1 MKILRAFFA
10 RITGF
15 LRPAAGER
23 DFANEIQSHLEHQID
38 DNLRAGMTPDEARR
52 RALARMGSVA
62 SVSEAHRD
70 RRGLPGLEAV
80 IQDVRYALRG
90 LGRNRGFATAA
101 ILTLA
106 IGIGVNS
113 SIFSVVY
120 GVLFA
125 PLPYANPEQLITI
138 WSSHPEARRQ
148 YNAMSLDNARDL
160 KKTMTTVAS
169 MEMLQARITPASLL
183 LNGENVP
190 VSGARVT
197 PGLFGLVGAQ
207 PLLGRTLQPGDDA
220 GAIVISYAIWQ
231 RLFAGD
237 PSVVGRTF
245 NEGRSAATVVG
256 VMPKGF
262 QLPYPSMLQAA
273 VTFTSSSDVDF
284 WVPLLDPRPDAMPPR
299 SDRTLAVVARVKN
312 GVSMDE
318 ARADLDVAWRQL
330 VQSYPSDNGGWSAH
344 AIPLHEQAIAPV
356 RSTMLLLLGSV
367 GVVLLI
373 ACVNVAN
380 LMLARGV
387 ARQRELALR
396 AALGARRSRL
406 LQQVIVESLV
416 LSSIGAGLALL
427 FARWVTPLLVRW
439 APADTPRIAEVTTN
453 WTVVL
458 FTMAIAILCGAIV
471 GMMPGLGA
479 SRVSVRDAIGE
490 GIRTTGDGRR
500 RLRGALVAAEVGLA
514 VVLSIGAVLLGR
526 SFISVLNVDAGFNS
540 DRLLTMAIN
549 APAQYRDDAQR
560 TAFYQ
565 RMFQRIEAIPG
576 VISAGGTTRLPL
588 GGANSST
595 QVAVEGR
602 MPPEGQWP
610 EADFRRAVHRYFETM
625 GIEVRRGR
633 GFTDAD
639 DAKGPRVAVI
649 NETFARR
656 MFGDE
661 DPIGRQIHLGSSSPV
676 SKAVIIGVVNDLR
689 HQRLDVA
696 PAAEVYVNYLQA
708 VPVAPLLVIRTTGDP
723 TQLTA
728 AIRRALREVDPALI
742 PGNVKTMDDLRSAS
756 VSGRLFVMGL
766 ILAFGVLALVLA
778 AVGVYGVLSLVV
790 AERTREMSIR
800 LALGASPRGLVTLIV
815 SQAMKLAAIG
825 VIGGVVIAIALSPLV
840 ASQLFGVSGADPLTI
855 GGVVAALLTVALVAA
870 AIPAARVLR
879 VDPVK
884 TLRCD

>member
-1 MKILRAFFA
+1 MLA
-10 RITGF
+10 RIVGF
-15 LRPAAGER
+15 VRPGQTER
-23 DFANEIQSHLEHQID
+23 DFDEEIQSHLALQID
-38 DNLRAGMTPDEARR
+38 DNLRAGMTPGEARR
-52 RALARMGSVA
+52 LALARMGSVA
-62 SVSEAHRD
+62 SVAEAHRD
-70 RRGLPGLEAV
+70 RRGLPGLESLL
-80 IQDVRYALRG
+80 QDVRYALRG
-90 LGRNRGFATAA
+90 LGRNRGFAAAA

-113 SIFSVVY
+113 AIFSVVN

-125 PLPYANPEQLITI
+125 PLPYAKPEQLITI
-138 WSSHPEARRQ
+138 WTSHPEARKQ
-148 YNAMSLDNARDL
+148 YNAFSLDNARDL
-160 KKTMTTVAS
+160 TRTMTTVSS
-169 MEMLQARITPASLL
+169 MEVLQAYVVPESLR

-190 VSGARVT
+190 VQAARVA

-207 PLLGRTLQPGDDA
+207 PLLGRTLQPGDDTSV
-220 GAIVISYAIWQ
+220 IVISYATWQ

-245 NEGRSAATVVG
+245 SAGRATVVG

-262 QLPYPSMLQAA
+262 LLPYPSMLQAPVSFA
-273 VTFTSSSDVDF
+273 SSNEVDY
-284 WVPLLDPRPDAMPPR
+284 WVPLLDPKPGSTTR
-299 SDRTLAVVARVKN
+299 SERILAIVARLKD
-312 GVSMDE
+312 GVSIE
-318 ARADLDVAWRQL
+318 QAQADLNVAWAQL
-330 VQSYPSDNGGWSAH
+330 VESYPKDNGGWSAH
-344 AIPLHEQAIAPV
+344 AIPLKEQAIAPV

-367 GVVLLI
+367 GLVLLI

-396 AALGARRSRL
+396 AALGAGRSRL

-416 LSSIGAGLALL
+416 LSSIGAGVGLL
-427 FARWVTPLLVRW
+427 FANWVTPLLVRW
-439 APADTPRIAEVTTN
+439 APADTPRIAEVSTN

-458 FTMAIAILCGAIV
+458 FTMGIAILCGVIV
-471 GMMPGLGA
+471 GMMPGIGA
-479 SRVSVRDAIGE
+479 SRVSMREAIGE
-490 GIRTTGDGRR
+490 GVRTAGDGRR
-500 RLRGALVAAEVGLA
+500 RLRGVLVAAEVGLA

-549 APAQYRDDAQR
+549 APAAYN
-560 TAFYQ
+560 TADKRIALYQ
-565 RMFQRIEAIPG
+565 RLFQRLEAMPG
-576 VISAGGTTRLPL
+576 VISVGGTTRLPL

-602 MPPEGQWP
+602 IPPDGQWP
-610 EADFRRAVHRYFETM
+610 EVDFRRAVHRYFETM
-625 GIEVRRGR
+625 GIAVRRGR
-633 GFTDAD
+633 IFTDAD
-639 DAKGPRVAVI
+639 AADAPPVAVI
-649 NETFARR
+649 NEAFARK

-661 DPIGRQIHLGSSSPV
+661 DPIGRQIRLGVSSPLRQ
-676 SKAVIIGVVNDLR
+676 STIIGIVGDLR

-708 VPVAPLLVIRTTGDP
+708 VPVAPLLVIRTLGDP
-723 TQLTA
+723 VQQTA
-728 AIRRALREVDPALI
+728 SIREALREVDPALI

-766 ILAFGVLALVLA
+766 ILSFGALALVLA
-778 AVGVYGVLSLVV
+778 ASGVYGVLSLVV
-790 AERTREMSIR
+790 AERTREIGIR
-800 LALGASPRGLVTLIV
+800 LALGASPRGLVTLV
-815 SQAMKLAAIG
+815 VRQALMLALA
-825 VIGGVVIAIALSPLV
+825 GVVAGVLTALSLSPLV
-840 ASQLFGVSGADPLTI
+840 SSQLFGVGGSDPATI
-855 GGVVAALLTVALVAA
+855 AAVSAALLTVALMAA